1 MRRRLHRAELRLS
14 LNRKPLQCAKSTSA
28 SSNLIRSHL
37 CIFIAQ
43 SVRRDVKAWQG
54 IYIVLLANG
63 DDKIA
68 VSITIHLGVRASIS
82 ICRALCSSP
91 SVSGVYF
98 AENFIPFCIVGV
110 SCPVEVIHMTT
121 HHAQWW
127 TAVGSLG
134 PRHTKPRNIALPGP
148 SQGSMQVK
156 PWSNA
161 TIDVAQNLHDAVGG
175 EAECRPKFGYTI
187 SPQVGISKRRSR
199 LEKCSC

>member
-98 AENFIPFCIVGV
+98 AANFSFHFALLGSPALWKSSTWPPIMPNGERLLGHWVHVIPNL
-110 SCPVEVIHMTT
+110 ET
-121 HHAQWW
+121 
-127 TAVGSLG
+127 SL
-134 PRHTKPRNIALPGP
+134 
-148 SQGSMQVK
+148 SQGPVK
-156 PWSNA
+156 VRCKSSHGLMLP
-161 TIDVAQNLHDAVGG
+161 
-175 EAECRPKFGYTI
+175 
-187 SPQVGISKRRSR
+187 
-199 LEKCSC
+199 